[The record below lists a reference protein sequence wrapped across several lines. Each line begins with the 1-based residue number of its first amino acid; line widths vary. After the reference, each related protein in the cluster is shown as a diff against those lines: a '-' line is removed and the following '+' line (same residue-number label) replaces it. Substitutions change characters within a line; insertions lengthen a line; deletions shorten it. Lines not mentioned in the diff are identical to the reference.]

1 MKESKEIVTRK
12 VVKDTGL
19 FVQFVLSA
27 LLLVFVIIWAFI
39 RSNIIEGLVNLILGL
54 VFLVMGYNNYRVYKR
69 KAFTAIYLIIGI
81 YFLITSIIGIF

>member
-54 VFLVMGYNNYRVYKR
+54 VFLVMKPFIDRVTKR
-69 KAFTAIYLIIGI
+69 D
-81 YFLITSIIGIF
+81 

>member
-69 KAFTAIYLIIGI
+69 KAFTAIYLIIGV